1 MKTIN
6 VSYKQLYE
14 IISALEL
21 KLSLAEAKDR
31 STLAEDEITDM
42 NSDIDFLKAILT
54 DLRSAFERW
63 QTLPSTRE

>member
-1 MKTIN
+1 MKTIA

-21 KLSLAEAKDR
+21 KLSLAETNDR
-31 STLAEDEITDM
+31 SNLTEDEIADL
-42 NSDIDFLKAILT
+42 NNDIAFLEVILK
-54 DLRSAFERW
+54 DLRSAMERW